1 MHRKPVDIYGVAK
14 SAMEEATEIMAE
26 VYNFEYVILRPHN
39 VYGLRQNLADPYRNV
54 AAIFINSLLR
64 NKPFYIY
71 GNGEQK
77 RAFSYIDD
85 ITPSIVN
92 AGLIDSVNGEIIN
105 IGPEKESTINDLAKI
120 ILNAFNSSLKPIYLP
135 DRPREVKEAFCS
147 SAKAE
152 RLLGFKEIT
161 SLDQGIEKMVS
172 WARSVGYKKPKYIEV
187 LELQSKKTPK
197 TWIEKL
203 I

>member
-1 MHRKPVDIYGVAK
+1 M
-14 SAMEEATEIMAE
+14 
-26 VYNFEYVILRPHN
+26 
-39 VYGLRQNLADPYRNV
+39 
-54 AAIFINSLLR
+54 
-64 NKPFYIY
+64 
-71 GNGEQK
+71 
-77 RAFSYIDD
+77 
-85 ITPSIVN
+85 
-92 AGLIDSVNGEIIN
+92 IDSVNGEIIN

-172 WARSVGYKKPKYIEV
+172 LARSMGYKKQKYIEV